1 MDNYR
6 AVVSWGWMFHS
17 PLTVELAIII
27 KTLTSAVNLKTP
39 IIFIPEVALWETSF
53 CPDRKR
59 ENILFSRA
67 PLLLTCLSMLLWE
80 PRERLRK
87 PAKELLQAWVL
98 AILWHRLLTCN
109 SFTKG
114 WSRDKEFHHEQESCR
129 NTTFKQ
135 DSNANFKQVIMAHFC
150 FSFYLHLVSH
160 SGNSVA
166 FDY

>member
-1 MDNYR
+1 MRDIFLSRPQAREHLVFSATFAPNVFINAPVR
-6 AVVSWGWMFHS
+6 TKRTA
-17 PLTVELAIII
+17 A
-27 KTLTSAVNLKTP
+27 KT
-39 IIFIPEVALWETSF
+39 
-53 CPDRKR
+53 RKG
-59 ENILFSRA
+59 
-67 PLLLTCLSMLLWE
+67 M
-80 PRERLRK
+80 
-87 PAKELLQAWVL
+87 LQAWVL
-98 AILWHRLLTCN
+98 AILWHRLLTCD

>member
-6 AVVSWGWMFHS
+6 AVVSWGWMFYS

-80 PRERLRK
+80 RLRK

-98 AILWHRLLTCN
+98 AILWHRLLTCD

-114 WSRDKEFHHEQESCR
+114 WSRDKEFHNEQESCR
-129 NTTFKQ
+129 NTTFKRGSKCKFQ
-135 DSNANFKQVIMAHFC
+135 TSPNGQFVI
-150 FSFYLHLVSH
+150 
-160 SGNSVA
+160 
-166 FDY
+166 